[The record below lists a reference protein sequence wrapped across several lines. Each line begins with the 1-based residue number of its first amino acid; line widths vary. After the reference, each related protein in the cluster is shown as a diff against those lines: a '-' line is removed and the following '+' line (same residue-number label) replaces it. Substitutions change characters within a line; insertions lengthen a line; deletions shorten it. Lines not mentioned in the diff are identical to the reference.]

1 MDVDEML
8 GLSSTAKLLLN
19 GRYAQKMG
27 RNPQNVLRI
36 GHWRLRCCGHGADC
50 RYLAEI
56 CLVFMDKFLLTLKK
70 ISNAMTQALVLQ
82 LKRYDPYLKDSIN
95 LVLTARQGLDA
106 QAFFDLTELSGYSK
120 EQLAALF
127 DLSLKTL
134 NRYREERKKL
144 SATSSELALKIML
157 LFRKGLEI
165 FGAIETFKRWLE
177 KPAFG
182 LGGQLPF
189 DLLHTSGGIDLIM
202 DELTRIEYGDL
213 A

>member
-1 MDVDEML
+1 
-8 GLSSTAKLLLN
+8 
-19 GRYAQKMG
+19 
-27 RNPQNVLRI
+27 
-36 GHWRLRCCGHGADC
+36 
-50 RYLAEI
+50 
-56 CLVFMDKFLLTLKK
+56 
-70 ISNAMTQALVLQ
+70 MTQALVLQ

-202 DELTRIEYGDL
+202 DELTRIEHGDL

>member
-1 MDVDEML
+1 
-8 GLSSTAKLLLN
+8 
-19 GRYAQKMG
+19 
-27 RNPQNVLRI
+27 
-36 GHWRLRCCGHGADC
+36 
-50 RYLAEI
+50 
-56 CLVFMDKFLLTLKK
+56 
-70 ISNAMTQALVLQ
+70 MTQALVLQ
-82 LKRYDPYLKDSIN
+82 LKRYDPYLKDAIN
-95 LVLTARQGLDA
+95 IVLTARQGLDA

-120 EQLAALF
+120 EQLAVLF

-144 SATSSELALKIML
+144 SAASSELALKIML
-157 LFRKGLEI
+157 LFRKGAEI
-165 FGAIETFKRWLE
+165 FGAIEAFKRWLE

-202 DELTRIEYGDL
+202 DELARIEHGDL